1 MRIIL
6 VIILYIGLISA
17 CTQKPV
23 YPEAMS
29 QAIRCVETQPDSA
42 LLYLDS
48 ILPSTLQ
55 AEPEETR
62 MYYNLLKIKA
72 NDKLYHE
79 HTSDSTIQEIV
90 LFYDK
95 YGDLHKQMEAYYYL
109 GSVYRDAGR
118 RTSGGKGFP
127 ICNKTWGKDER
138 IWIGGESLWTKLC
151 LARSTKCIQRGRESG
166 KKRT

>member
-55 AEPEETR
+55 AEPE
-62 MYYNLLKIKA
+62 
-72 NDKLYHE
+72 
-79 HTSDSTIQEIV
+79 DSTIQEIV
-90 LFYDK
+90 RFYDK